1 MARVNNGVIGQRQ
14 ELPVQAEQHLLRAR
28 AREVEPADLARQQG
42 VAGKDVVTH
51 LEGEAARC
59 MSRRDQHL
67 ELEGAE
73 RQPIARDQVPVRRLQ
88 LRGGVRQMHRGRG
101 LGCGL
106 HRLLCAGVASMRVG
120 EHDPPDGQPAQL
132 REDFRRVVTGVDDH
146 RLLRVGAGHHV
157 AIGVLF
163 ADVDFLDG

>member
-1 MARVNNGVIGQRQ
+1 MMSGPSGLSWAARMSSTISRRSSIGPNRAADPEIGISDALGADGRIRPVARVNNGVIGQRQ

-51 LEGEAARC
+51 LEGEAARR

-73 RQPIARDQVPVRRLQ
+73 WQPIARDQVP
-88 LRGGVRQMHRGRG
+88 
-101 LGCGL
+101 
-106 HRLLCAGVASMRVG
+106 
-120 EHDPPDGQPAQL
+120 
-132 REDFRRVVTGVDDH
+132 
-146 RLLRVGAGHHV
+146 
-157 AIGVLF
+157 
-163 ADVDFLDG
+163 